1 MQDGV
6 ALDPMG
12 LAFSLAETLLHGGQL
27 LLLLLDLLVE
37 QLVLILEEFYLGQQF
52 VHLDGM
58 LFAGVFEGCKRDVLP
73 RDQVLHVFRGIC
85 LFFRGEMVIEV
96 YFFDLG
102 FFLLGPSP
110 LLELLI
116 GDDDAVVL
124 LVRPG
129 VLLLDLL
136 N

>member
-37 QLVLILEEFYLGQQF
+37 QVLILEEFYLGQQF

-73 RDQVLHVFRGIC
+73 RDQVLHVF
-85 LFFRGEMVIEV
+85 
-96 YFFDLG
+96 
-102 FFLLGPSP
+102 
-110 LLELLI
+110 
-116 GDDDAVVL
+116 
-124 LVRPG
+124 
-129 VLLLDLL
+129 
-136 N
+136 